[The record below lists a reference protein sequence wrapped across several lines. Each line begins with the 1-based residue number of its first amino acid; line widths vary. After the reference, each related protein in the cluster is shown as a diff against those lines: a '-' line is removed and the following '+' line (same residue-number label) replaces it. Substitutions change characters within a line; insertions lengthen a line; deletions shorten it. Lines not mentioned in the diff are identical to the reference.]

1 MKSTIRKWFLIIS
14 AIILSILITLFLSV
28 NYIGNLRKESGQR
41 LKALY
46 EPKRQEYLAKQPSL
60 EIPQMNFSN
69 TQKLLEERGF
79 EFDRLHIVPDKN
91 SIWTRSTKNHAYP
104 SDIWIEYSL
113 TATLSASENILEIL
127 LDIDPRK
134 HLISSPEENI
144 PETIFQI
151 LDDAAELPYFESNP
165 TKLKAWI
172 RETLPNLKPGEKIG
186 PMDAP
191 KSELIVGPA
200 KYELSIWRSPE
211 KETSHIIRLHIIK
224 SAP

>member
-1 MKSTIRKWFLIIS
+1 MVDMLKFGGVNLTNEVMKAILERRSIRKYKPDSLARADIET
-14 AIILSILITLFLSV
+14 ILSAGINAPNGADT
-28 NYIGNLRKESGQR
+28 
-41 LKALY
+41 
-46 EPKRQEYLAKQPSL
+46 EPWH
-60 EIPQMNFSN
+60 F
-69 TQKLLEERGF
+69 
-79 EFDRLHIVPDKN
+79 
-91 SIWTRSTKNHAYP
+91 TRSTKNHAYP

-134 HLISSPEENI
+134 HLLSSPEENI
-144 PETIFQI
+144 TETIFQI